1 MSDPRSDRFVRS
13 YLKTRHL
20 VLLVELGR
28 HGSIMHAA
36 EAANLTQPAASK
48 LLGEL
53 EHALGVQLF
62 ERLPR
67 GVAPTWYGK
76 VLIRRAGAAL
86 AEMDA
91 AHQEVMEL
99 LSGLR
104 GRVSVGTVLTPSTSL
119 IPPAI
124 TLLKSRHAR
133 VHVSISVDTSKL
145 LVARLRDGELD
156 MVVGR
161 ILDTDDAEELHFE
174 PVTDEPHSLIAR
186 AGHPLANR
194 TGLRLDEL
202 AQQGWILPP
211 GGSILRD
218 RITAHFLSQGL
229 EQPGETVSTM
239 ALPTITSLLTGSDMV
254 APLPAELVQPYLDSG
269 LLTVLPYDLSLRMD
283 MYGIITRKQHQLSP
297 GAEAML
303 AALREV
309 VAARYPGSLAT
320 RCLPDIYDNH
330 IETAK

>member
-104 GRVSVGTVLTPSTSL
+104 GRVDVGTVLTPSTTL
-119 IPPAI
+119 IPPAV

-145 LVARLRDGELD
+145 LVARLRAGEFD
-156 MVVGR
+156 MVIGR
-161 ILDTDDAEELHFE
+161 ILDTEAIDELHFE

-186 AGHPLANR
+186 AGHPLAAR
-194 TGLRLDEL
+194 TGLQLDEL
-202 AQQGWILPP
+202 SQQGWILPP
-211 GGSILRD
+211 SGSILRD
-218 RITAHFLSQGL
+218 RITALFLSQGL

-239 ALPTITSLLTGSDMV
+239 ALPTIASLLTSSDMV
-254 APLPAELVQPYLDSG
+254 APLPVELVQPYLDSG
-269 LLTVLPYDLSLRMD
+269 LLTVLPFDLAVRMD

-303 AALREV
+303 AAVREV
-309 VAARYPGSLAT
+309 VAQRYPGRAAM
-320 RCLPDIYDNH
+320 RQHANIYDNH
-330 IETAK
+330 IEVAK

>member
-13 YLKTRHL
+13 YLKTRHM

-91 AHQEVMEL
+91 GHQEVMEL

-104 GRVSVGTVLTPSTSL
+104 GRVDVGTVLTPSTTFL
-119 IPPAI
+119 PAAVI
-124 TLLKSRHAR
+124 RLKQTHAR

-145 LVARLRDGELD
+145 LVARLRAGELD
-156 MVVGR
+156 MVIGR
-161 ILDTDDAEELHFE
+161 VLSMGDGGEAGAELAFE

-186 AGHPLANR
+186 AGHPLAGR
-194 TGLRLDEL
+194 SSLQLEEL

-211 GGSILRD
+211 AGSIVRD
-218 RITAHFLSQGL
+218 RITALFVSHGL
-229 EQPGETVSTM
+229 ESPSETVSTL
-239 ALPTITSLLTGSDMV
+239 ALPTIASLMEQSDMI
-254 APLPAELVQPYLDSG
+254 APLPVELVQPYLDSG
-269 LLTVLPYDLSLRMD
+269 RMVVLPYDLGLRMD
-283 MYGIITRKQHQLSP
+283 LYGIITRKQHQLSP

-303 AALREV
+303 GAVRAV
-309 VAARYPGSLAT
+309 VLERYPASRAAQRQRT
-320 RCLPDIYDNH
+320 V
-330 IETAK
+330 

>member
-13 YLKTRHL
+13 YLKTRHM
-20 VLLVELGR
+20 VLLMELGR

-91 AHQEVMEL
+91 GHQEVMEL

-104 GRVSVGTVLTPSTSL
+104 GRVGVGTVLTPSTTIL
-119 IPPAI
+119 PAAVVR
-124 TLLKSRHAR
+124 LKQTHAR

-145 LVARLRDGELD
+145 LVARLRAGELD
-156 MVVGR
+156 LVIGR
-161 ILDTDDAEELHFE
+161 VLDSEAGGELAFE
-174 PVTDEPHSLIAR
+174 PITDEPHSLIAR
-186 AGHPLANR
+186 AGHPLAAR
-194 TGLRLDEL
+194 IGLQLEEL
-202 AQQGWILPP
+202 AHAGWILPP
-211 GGSILRD
+211 AGSILRD
-218 RITAHFLSQGL
+218 RITALFVSHGL
-229 EQPGETVSTM
+229 ESPAETVSTL
-239 ALPTITSLLTGSDMV
+239 ALPTIASLIEQSDMI

-269 LLTVLPYDLSLRMD
+269 RMVVLPFDLGLRMD
-283 MYGIITRKQHQLSP
+283 SYGIITRRQHQLSP

-303 AALREV
+303 GAVRAV
-309 VAARYPGSLAT
+309 VQERYPASRAARRHRT
-320 RCLPDIYDNH
+320 Q
-330 IETAK
+330 